1 VPHCLRLT
9 AGGGCGRWGA
19 VAKKA
24 RLDDTA
30 GAQPMEEDA
39 AAGGHFTEG
48 NVHDLMPLYYRCA
61 LASSQRTRLLQWCV
75 GCGEVGP
82 IREHV
87 S

>member
-1 VPHCLRLT
+1 
-9 AGGGCGRWGA
+9 

-24 RLDDTA
+24 RLDDST

-39 AAGGHFTEG
+39 AAQGHFTEG

-61 LASSQRTRLLQWCV
+61 LASQRIRLPTAWAAVRWAPQRARQLTYGDLW
-75 GCGEVGP
+75 
-82 IREHV
+82 